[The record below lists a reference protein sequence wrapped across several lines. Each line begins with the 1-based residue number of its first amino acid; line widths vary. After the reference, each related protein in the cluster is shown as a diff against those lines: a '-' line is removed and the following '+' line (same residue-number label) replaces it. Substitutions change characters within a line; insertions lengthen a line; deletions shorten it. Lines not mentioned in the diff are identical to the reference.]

1 MASALYGH
9 RIAESGSRC
18 VSDEWRAGLRT
29 GSRGL
34 SLSAAHCRHRLPGRR
49 PGVLLFGA
57 ALVITTAAAL
67 LQEMDFSVAA
77 GKKLSLAAIEIIDL
91 FLIGTVWDFALPN
104 SLLPQAD
111 RVIE

>member
-1 MASALYGH
+1 
-9 RIAESGSRC
+9 
-18 VSDEWRAGLRT
+18 
-29 GSRGL
+29 
-34 SLSAAHCRHRLPGRR
+34 
-49 PGVLLFGA
+49 
-57 ALVITTAAAL
+57 VITTAAAL